1 MAVVRLL
8 LAYDGTGFRGWAA
21 QPGVRTVEGLLGDV
35 LERVLGGERPHLS
48 VAGRTDAGVHAIGQV
63 ASFRVAET
71 PDIDRLQRAVNA
83 MLAPEVVVREARLAA
98 DAFNAR
104 HRATGREYLY
114 RIDVAPVPDPMTARY
129 VWHHPDPLALGPM
142 RAAARE
148 LLGERD
154 FASFCRAPSPPA
166 STVRTLRRLSVAR
179 AGEEIRIRAQA
190 NGFLHQMVRSL
201 VGTLA
206 AVGEGRMDPEAMQAV
221 LAARRRQ
228 AAGRVAPPHGLALL
242 RVSYGARPLTRP

>member
-8 LAYDGTGFRGWAA
+8 LAYDGTGFRGWAT
-21 QPGVRTVEGLLGDV
+21 QPGVRTVEGLLGDA
-35 LERVLGGERPHLS
+35 LERVLGGDRPRLS

-63 ASFRVAET
+63 ASFRVSGK
-71 PDIDRLQRAVNA
+71 PDTDRLQRAVNA
-83 MLAPEVVVREARLAA
+83 MLAPEVVVRHARLTA
-98 DAFNAR
+98 DAFDAR
-104 HRATGREYLY
+104 RWATGRAYLY
-114 RIDVAPVPDPMTARY
+114 RIHLARVPDPMTARY

-148 LLGERD
+148 LLGEHD
-154 FASFCRAPSPPA
+154 FASFCRAPLPPA

-179 AGEEIRIRAQA
+179 AGEEIRIRAEA

-206 AVGEGRMDPEAMQAV
+206 AVGEGRMAAEEMPEV
-221 LAARRRQ
+221 LTARRRQ
-228 AAGRVAPPHGLALL
+228 AAGHVAPPHGLALV
-242 RVSYGARPLTRP
+242 RVSYGRRPLTRP